1 MSDLVATTF
10 NMVDENPL
18 VQYEIAFP
26 RKPLLLGSVGGGDV
40 GTISSGSRT

>member
-26 RKPLLLGSVGGGDV
+26 RKPLLQAPSAVV
-40 GTISSGSRT
+40 T